1 MYDPDSFENFANRS
15 SSKWLRYPEE
25 VLPMHVAEMDFEVA
39 APIRNKLVEMVQNS
53 DLGYLGPFPK
63 AGEAFQAFALQR
75 WGWDLDPSG
84 LKMATDVGVAAVEI
98 LKASTGPGEK
108 VLINSPVYA
117 AFFSWLAEADCVPVD
132 APLQLVDGNWT
143 LDLAAIRR
151 EFENGV
157 KVFLLCSP
165 QNPVGRIHSAKEL
178 TEIAKLAH
186 EFDVL
191 VIADEIHAPL
201 SWGVF
206 TPYLSVS
213 QEARETGVTISS
225 SSKAWNTAGLKAGF
239 LVTASESVRKKLS
252 SLPDAMQWRSSILG
266 AHAMVMAFQE
276 GTPWLDETVHRLQE
290 NLEYLRLEVAD
301 KLPAAEMFEMEAT
314 YLAWID
320 LGAYRIQ
327 DLQQAILRE
336 AKVAVVAG
344 SDHGIS
350 DEYPGFI
357 RFNFATSK
365 ARITEA
371 VNRIAKLC
379 EGN

>member
-1 MYDPDSFENFANRS
+1 
-15 SSKWLRYPEE
+15 
-25 VLPMHVAEMDFEVA
+25 MHVAEMDFEVA
-39 APIRNKLVEMVQNS
+39 APIRDKLLEMIQNS
-53 DLGYLGPFPK
+53 DLGYLGPFAK
-63 AGEAFQAFALQR
+63 AGVAFQKFALQR
-75 WGWDLDPSG
+75 WGWELDPVG
-84 LKMATDVGVAAVEI
+84 IKMATDVGVAAVEI
-98 LKASTGPGEK
+98 LKAATVPGER

-117 AFFSWLAEADCVPVD
+117 AFFSWLQEADCTAVD
-132 APLQLVDGNWT
+132 APLVLENGTWK

-157 KVFLLCSP
+157 KVYLLCSP

-178 TEIAKLAH
+178 TEIAKLAK

-191 VIADEIHAPL
+191 VISDEIHAPL
-201 SWGVF
+201 SWGPF
-206 TPYLSVS
+206 TPYLSLGP
-213 QEARETGVTISS
+213 EARETGVTISS

-239 LVTASESVRKKLS
+239 LVIASEAVRKRLE
-252 SLPDAMQWRSSILG
+252 SLPEAMQWRSSILG
-266 AHAMVMAFQE
+266 AHAMVAAFE
-276 GTPWLDETVHRLQE
+276 DGTQWLDQTVAVLQE
-290 NLEYLRLEVAD
+290 NLEHLRHQVAT

-320 LGAYRIQ
+320 LSAYRIQ
-327 DLQQAILRE
+327 DLQQAILKE

-344 SDHGIS
+344 SDHGIA

-371 VNRIAKLC
+371 VDRIAALC
-379 EGN
+379 EGS

>member
-1 MYDPDSFENFANRS
+1 
-15 SSKWLRYPEE
+15 
-25 VLPMHVAEMDFEVA
+25 
-39 APIRNKLVEMVQNS
+39 
-53 DLGYLGPFPK
+53 
-63 AGEAFQAFALQR
+63 
-75 WGWDLDPSG
+75 
-84 LKMATDVGVAAVEI
+84 
-98 LKASTGPGEK
+98 
-108 VLINSPVYA
+108 
-117 AFFSWLAEADCVPVD
+117 
-132 APLQLVDGNWT
+132 
-143 LDLAAIRR
+143 
-151 EFENGV
+151 
-157 KVFLLCSP
+157 
-165 QNPVGRIHSAKEL
+165 
-178 TEIAKLAH
+178 
-186 EFDVL
+186 
-191 VIADEIHAPL
+191 
-201 SWGVF
+201 
-206 TPYLSVS
+206 
-213 QEARETGVTISS
+213 
-225 SSKAWNTAGLKAGF
+225 
-239 LVTASESVRKKLS
+239 
-252 SLPDAMQWRSSILG
+252 
-266 AHAMVMAFQE
+266 MVMAFQE

-344 SDHGIS
+344 SDHGIG